1 MGDEQPSSAPAAEP
15 VSTDPIDRV
24 IHYHIRTKHHFNRYA
39 RSLGFL
45 DWVNQ
50 PDPFRRFEGAQLFP
64 LPLLK
69 ADVDPVSPAYDA
81 IYEHG
86 RVPCQPV
93 TLRTFSRFFELAL
106 ALSAWKK
113 AGDSEWPLRMNP
125 SSGNL
130 HPTEG
135 YVVLPEVVGLDLKPG
150 LYHYA
155 PKEHGLE
162 FRAEFSVE
170 LIDRLLAPF
179 PAGAFLFGLTSIH
192 WREAWKYGE
201 RAFRYC
207 NHDVGHAIGTARIAA
222 ATLGWNVA
230 LLDGV
235 DQNTVALLL
244 GTNRADDF
252 ADVEAEHPDCLA
264 VIWPSGEV
272 RGNEEVRGEA
282 LGVTGC
288 EEVSGEGAGARGARK
303 EMPLFLDATI
313 VKELAGRKWHGK
325 ANRLSGEHGVHWD
338 IIDEVADAS
347 WKTQAQTLIVPFPNS
362 QPQNPPY
369 PSSLTPDGFSAGS
382 VSASHALHAS
392 CTTSNAGAII
402 RQRRSAVA
410 FDGKTG
416 VSSATFFRMMQ
427 RVLPC
432 ADRPHQERPMPWDV
446 WPYDPAIHLVI
457 FVHRV
462 DGLTPGLYFLVRDSK
477 KLAFVQQAMNP
488 ELTWT
493 IAPGCPDGLPLY
505 RLLEGDAR
513 KLAVQV
519 SCHQDI
525 AGDSAFSFGML
536 AEFEGTV
543 RERGAWW
550 YPRMFWESGLLGQ
563 VLYLEA
569 EAAGVRATGIGCFF
583 DDPVHEVVGIK
594 KLTLQSLYHF
604 TIGGPVED
612 SRLQT
617 LPPYGHVTSDQ

>member
-1 MGDEQPSSAPAAEP
+1 MGDEQPSCVPAVEP

-50 PDPFRRFEGAQLFP
+50 PDPFRRFVGAELIP
-64 LPLLK
+64 LPLLQPEEE
-69 ADVDPVSPAYDA
+69 PVSPSYDA

-86 RVPCQPV
+86 RVPCQPASLS
-93 TLRTFSRFFELAL
+93 TLSRFFEFAL

-113 AGDSEWPLRMNP
+113 AGDSEWALRMNP

-162 FRAEFSVE
+162 WRAEFPAEPVA
-170 LIDRLLAPF
+170 RLLSRF
-179 PAGAFLFGLTSIH
+179 PVGAFLFGLTSIH

-222 ATLGWNVA
+222 ATLGWNVT

-244 GTNRADDF
+244 GTNRADGF

-264 VIWPSGEV
+264 VIWPLGGVKGETLDV
-272 RGNEEVRGEA
+272 KREEGIEI
-282 LGVTGC
+282 
-288 EEVSGEGAGARGARK
+288 
-303 EMPLFLDATI
+303 PLFLDSAVVRDI
-313 VKELAGRKWHGK
+313 VECAWHGR
-325 ANRLSGEHGVHWD
+325 ANRLSGEHGVKWE
-338 IIDEVADAS
+338 IIDEAAVAS
-347 WKTQAQTLIVPFPNS
+347 WKTSCEHHSVALPFSGTSHVSPFTS
-362 QPQNPPY
+362 HEG
-369 PSSLTPDGFSAGS
+369 LLAGQ
-382 VSASHALHAS
+382 
-392 CTTSNAGAII
+392 II

-462 DGLTPGLYFLVRDSK
+462 DGLTPGLYFLVRDTK
-477 KLAFVQQAMNP
+477 KLAFVQQSMNP

-505 RLLEGDAR
+505 RLFEGDAR

-519 SCHQDI
+519 SCQQDI

-536 AEFEGTV
+536 AEFEGTL

-583 DDPVHEVVGIK
+583 DDPVHEITAVKGLSI
-594 KLTLQSLYHF
+594 QSLYHF
-604 TIGGPVED
+604 TIGMPVED
-612 SRLQT
+612 RRLQT
-617 LPPYGHVTSDQ
+617 LPPYADVKRER